1 VGFAPTYL
9 VVGQPKIIRCP
20 ITMNAISIINNDV
33 EDGHPDHVLG
43 YITEADAYAIFQML
57 KIVPLENIDPD
68 SFTPFGPDVQM
79 NSNQTSK
86 FANWLSELMTLR
98 DKKISKIKVQV
109 NMNVPLILRQASRNK
124 LSISLIWD

>member
-1 VGFAPTYL
+1 
-9 VVGQPKIIRCP
+9 
-20 ITMNAISIINNDV
+20 MNAISIINNDV

-43 YITEADAYAIFQML
+43 YITESDAYAIFQML
-57 KIVPLENIDPD
+57 KIVPLEFIDPD

-79 NSNQTSK
+79 NSKLTSK
-86 FANWLSELMTLR
+86 FANWLSELMALR